1 MEAVLGVTATEVNT
15 AAVTVSVADPL
26 TVPEVAVIVAEPCS
40 TLVANPLLLT
50 VAIDVA
56 EDDQVTLSVMFSVVP
71 LL

>member
-26 TVPEVAVIVAEPCS
+26 IVPEVAVIVADPCA

-56 EDDQVTLSVMFSVVP
+56 EDDQETLSVIFSVVP

>member
-1 MEAVLGVTATEVNT
+1 MDAVLGVTATEVNT

-26 TVPEVAVIVAEPCS
+26 IVPEVAVIVAEPS
-40 TLVANPLLLT
+40 SMLVAKPLPLT

-56 EDDQVTLSVMFSVVP
+56 EDDQVTLSVIFSVVP

>member
-1 MEAVLGVTATEVNT
+1 MDAVLGVTATEVNT

-26 TVPEVAVIVAEPCS
+26 IVPEVAVIVAEPCS
-40 TLVANPLLLT
+40 RLVANPLLLT

-56 EDDQVTLSVMFSVVP
+56 EDDQVTLSVIFSVVP